1 MIIGVGFPNQISRL
15 FHKPD
20 RCASNMPGDSEP
32 WIPADK
38 NIKELTARVIVIGV
52 LLGGLMTAANAY
64 LGLYVGMTVS
74 ASIPAAVMSM
84 LILRGFKFKDVTI
97 LENNSVQTMAS
108 AGESLAAGIIFTVP
122 ALLVIGLWND
132 INWVDTFLIAILG
145 GLLGTM
151 FTIALRR
158 LFIVEEA
165 LPYPEGVA
173 CREVLVAG
181 EKGGS
186 GLIAIIYALI
196 IGATYGWMVKA
207 FQVTH
212 EKVQGVAE
220 FVGTRFYAGSE
231 LSLALLSVGFIVGL
245 RIASFIFLGGVIGF
259 VVLVPIYGLINGF
272 PDSGHI
278 FGIGF
283 GGIDKYDYLT
293 VWSEQIR
300 YVGVGAM
307 VVGGVYTLWSMRKTI
322 AEGLIK
328 SFKASKSSS
337 DDILRTEKDLPL
349 DKVLLFC
356 LLLVVLTFF
365 FYWYATGNI
374 GMALVGALFLAAVAF
389 FFAAVAGYIA
399 GVVGSSN
406 SPVSGMTI
414 ATLLFTIGLVWVFG
428 GLILGMEETD
438 MMIATMFIA
447 AIVATSAAIAGD
459 VMQDLKT
466 GHMVGATP
474 WKQQTAEIIGI
485 VVGAIVIGPVLTI
498 LHKAFYIT
506 QTACIRSEGTG
517 SAVCED
523 ALLAP
528 QAELIGAIVQ
538 GAFGGALN
546 LPMVLLGA
554 IIAVILI
561 RLKMPVM
568 SVAIGIYLPLYL
580 SVPIILGGIISHV
593 LLSSARLRIDGNME
607 GKPSVKA
614 KAAIKEVQDKGV
626 LIGAGFIA
634 GESLMGVLLAIFIVA
649 DKNWPNNGIL
659 PKDWFGGGTL
669 ESDWFSLLFF
679 GWFVLVFILITAR
692 SLPKKGNLLGDLLYI
707 SSDAAKRLRGVFTP
721 PPLPEFSNDPD
732 SKN

>member
-1 MIIGVGFPNQISRL
+1 MIIGVGIVFEFLRL
-15 FHKPD
+15 FDKPNIG
-20 RCASNMPGDSEP
+20 RTSMSGNQEP
-32 WIPADK
+32 WIPADM
-38 NIKELTARVIVIGV
+38 NIKELTTRVVIIGV
-52 LLGGLMTAANAY
+52 LLGGVMTAANAY

-108 AGESLAAGIIFTVP
+108 AGESLAAGVIFTVP
-122 ALLVIGLWND
+122 ALLVLGIWQD
-132 INWVDTFLIAILG
+132 IQWVDTFLIAILG

-186 GLIAIIYALI
+186 GLIAIIYALL
-196 IGATYGWMVKA
+196 IGATYGWMVKGFKA
-207 FQVTH
+207 TQSKL
-212 EKVQGVAE
+212 EGVGEAL
-220 FVGTRFYAGSE
+220 GTRFYSGGE
-231 LSLALLSVGFIVGL
+231 LSLALLSVGYIVGL
-245 RIASFIFLGGVIGF
+245 RIASFIFLGGVVGF
-259 VVLVPIYGLINGF
+259 VIMVPIYGMLNGF
-272 PDSGHI
+272 PDESGI
-278 FGIGF
+278 MTSIGV
-283 GGIDKYDYLT
+283 YDYKELW
-293 VWSEQIR
+293 VSQIR
-300 YVGVGAM
+300 YAGVGAM

-322 AEGLIK
+322 AEGL
-328 SFKASKSSS
+328 SKAFTKDNSEEGQ
-337 DDILRTEKDLPL
+337 LRTEMDLPL
-349 DKVLLFC
+349 DKVMMFC
-356 LLLVVLTFF
+356 GVLVVLTFL

-374 GMALVGALFLAAVAF
+374 IMALAGALFLAVVSF

-414 ATLLFTIGLVWVFG
+414 ATLLFTIGLVWIVGGVF
-428 GLILGMEETD
+428 LGMGKTE
-438 MMIATMFIA
+438 MMVATMFIA

-474 WKQQTAEIIGI
+474 WRQQTAEIIG
-485 VVGAIVIGPVLTI
+485 VTVGAIVIGPVLSI
-498 LHKAFYIT
+498 LHDAFRISN
-506 QTACIRSEGTG
+506 TACMANPRPEDPT
-517 SAVCED
+517 CQD
-523 ALLAP
+523 ALFAP

-538 GAFGGALN
+538 GAFGGDIN

-554 IIAVILI
+554 VVAVILI
-561 RLKMPVM
+561 RLAMPVM

-580 SVPIILGGIISHV
+580 SVPIMAGGIISHV
-593 LLSSARLRIDGNME
+593 LLSSARLRIDGTLDGE
-607 GKPSVKA
+607 PSEDAKLAVKD
-614 KAAIKEVQDKGV
+614 VQDKGV

-649 DKNWPNNGIL
+649 EQDPSK
-659 PKDWFGGGTL
+659 WFGGIGTL
-669 ESDWFSLLFF
+669 SYTLSLIFF
-679 GWFVLVFILITAR
+679 AWFVAVFIMLSAR
-692 SLPKKGNLLGDLLYI
+692 ALPAKGNLGVDLVYVA
-707 SSDAAKRLRGVFTP
+707 SDAAKKLRGAFALP
-721 PPLPEFSNDPD
+721 DFKPLMKDKKSD
-732 SKN
+732 

>member
-1 MIIGVGFPNQISRL
+1 MSGLG
-15 FHKPD
+15 
-20 RCASNMPGDSEP
+20 EP
-32 WIPADK
+32 WIPADS
-38 NIKELTARVIVIGV
+38 NVKELTVRVIIIGV
-52 LLGGLMTAANAY
+52 ILGALMTAANAY

-108 AGESLAAGIIFTVP
+108 AGESLAAGVIFTVP
-122 ALLVIGLWND
+122 ALLVLGIWNE
-132 INWVDTFLIAILG
+132 IQWLETFLIAILG

-186 GLIAIIYALI
+186 GLTAIIYALG
-196 IGATYGWMVKA
+196 IGAIYGWMVKA
-207 FQVTH
+207 FRTTHAEVEGVTS
-212 EKVQGVAE
+212 AL
-220 FVGTRFYAGSE
+220 GTRLYAGGE
-231 LSLALLSVGFIVGL
+231 LSLALLSVGYIVGL

-259 VVLVPIYGLINGF
+259 AILVPIYGLMNGF
-272 PDSGHI
+272 PNGEMELM
-278 FGIGF
+278 FGVITAG
-283 GGIDKYDYLT
+283 DYGAI
-293 VWSEQIR
+293 WNSQIR

-322 AEGLIK
+322 IEGLAK
-328 SFKASKSSS
+328 SFKKS
-337 DDILRTEKDLPL
+337 DGANEEVPRTEMDLPL
-349 DKVLLFC
+349 DKVMMFC
-356 LLLVVLTFF
+356 GILVILIFL
-365 FYWYATGNI
+365 FYWYATGSMA
-374 GMALVGALFLAAVAF
+374 MALAGALFLAVVSF

-414 ATLLFTIGLVWVFG
+414 ATLLFTIGLVWVVG
-428 GLILGMEETD
+428 GLIMGMGQTE

-474 WKQQTAEIIGI
+474 WRQQIAEIIGVI
-485 VVGAIVIGPVLTI
+485 VGALVIGPVLSI
-498 LHKAFYIT
+498 LHEAFQISK
-506 QTACIRSEGTG
+506 TACMATNSRI
-517 SAVCED
+517 ANQDLWYNCDD
-523 ALLAP
+523 ALFAP

-538 GAFGGALN
+538 GAFGGDLN
-546 LPMVLLGA
+546 LPMVLLGV
-554 IIAVILI
+554 IIAIILI

-568 SVAIGIYLPLYL
+568 SVAIGIYLPLSL
-580 SVPIILGGIISHV
+580 SVPIMAGGIISHV
-593 LLSSARLRIDGNME
+593 LLSSARLRIDGTLE
-607 GKPSVKA
+607 GEATKEATIAV
-614 KAAIKEVQDKGV
+614 KEVQDKGV

-634 GESLMGVLLAIFIVA
+634 GESLMGVLLAVFIVA
-649 DKNWPNNGIL
+649 DKRWTGYGIL
-659 PKDWFGGGTL
+659 PSEWFGGIGMLGYTA
-669 ESDWFSLLFF
+669 SLIFF
-679 GWFVLVFILITAR
+679 AWFVTVFIMLSAR
-692 SLPKKGNLLGDLLYI
+692 SLPKKGNLFSDLIYVL
-707 SSDAAKRLRGVFTP
+707 SDAAKRLKGVFTP
-721 PPLPEFSNDPD
+721 PKMPD
-732 SKN
+732 FRNSSVSDED